1 MNEHDGILRTNKHL
15 VTECGEGLNND
26 LCVSQRITLDAHC
39 NTTKKEKPPV
49 SLSLGTLCCIS
60 FQSQVHTHGAL
71 TGGDFYA
78 SDYKRPLT
86 SRLCHMLSSGPLST
100 LQDNR
105 EVSLTSAWTWCRVS
119 GMILR
124 KELRTLPTSGSPRE
138 RPGWRWTGR
147 HRAGALLPRPGSRR
161 TCDSGSSRPRGPSHL
176 GPVRGRPLGVAASA
190 RALPSLPCRGP
201 VSPDCLLAALSPHCD
216 N

>member
-49 SLSLGTLCCIS
+49 SLSLGILCCIS

-105 EVSLTSAWTWCRVS
+105 EVVPGLGHDPEKRTADSPNLRQPPRTPRLALDRQTQSRGSATTTGVQTDVRFWVVQASRAKPPGPCEGTAARGGCV
-119 GMILR
+119 
-124 KELRTLPTSGSPRE
+124 RE
-138 RPGWRWTGR
+138 
-147 HRAGALLPRPGSRR
+147 GASF
-161 TCDSGSSRPRGPSHL
+161 PS
-176 GPVRGRPLGVAASA
+176 V
-190 RALPSLPCRGP
+190 
-201 VSPDCLLAALSPHCD
+201 
-216 N
+216 